1 MTDPLAPPQTPGVL
15 APASEL
21 PSPLLSAPT
30 PSSPSSVPGLL
41 GPSTMSGGRPPAPS
55 LTDIYAAEVRWLW
68 RVLWRLGVPERDLED
83 VAHDVFVVVHRKL
96 PDYDPTRPLR
106 PWLFGICFRVA
117 LDRRRK
123 ASIAREQPGTLPDH
137 VVDSAAVDAFAV
149 VQQRQQHRQQQHL
162 VQGALQTLPLE
173 QRAIFVLHELEG
185 VAVADCTA
193 VLDAPVNT
201 LYSRL
206 RLARVAFARAVT
218 RLGAGSSP

>member
-1 MTDPLAPPQTPGVL
+1 VTDLVPPPQMPGVL
-15 APASEL
+15 SHAL
-21 PSPLLSAPT
+21 H
-30 PSSPSSVPGLL
+30 V
-41 GPSTMSGGRPPAPS
+41 PSTLLPPPTAPQPAAAPLDTAPVSPTSAARPPSPS
-55 LTDIYAAEVRWLW
+55 LTEIYAAEVRWLW

-96 PDYDPTRPLR
+96 QDYDPTRPLR

-137 VVDSAAVDAFAV
+137 VVDSAAIDAFAV
-149 VQQRQQHRQQQHL
+149 VHHRQRQAL

-193 VLDAPVNT
+193 IVDAPLNT